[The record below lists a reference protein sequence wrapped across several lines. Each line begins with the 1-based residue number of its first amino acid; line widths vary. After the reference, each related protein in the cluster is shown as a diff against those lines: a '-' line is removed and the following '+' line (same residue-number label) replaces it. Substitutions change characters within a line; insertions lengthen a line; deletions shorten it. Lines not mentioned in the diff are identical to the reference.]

1 LTTPIGPPRLWVR
14 QRSAAMRRAHLG
26 PGQPALAS
34 RDATAGPGPISSIR
48 KGSFFFKD
56 LSRSLG

>member
-1 LTTPIGPPRLWVR
+1 LTTPIGPPRLWVGN
-14 QRSAAMRRAHLG
+14 AAMRRARLG

>member
-1 LTTPIGPPRLWVR
+1 
-14 QRSAAMRRAHLG
+14 MRRAHLG

-34 RDATAGPGPISSIR
+34 HDATAGPEPIFSIR